1 MVNILNTYK
10 HENMKKAEFF
20 REIQYMYTINRSH
33 LLHMSCEKS
42 IQSGDM

>member
-1 MVNILNTYK
+1 MVNIFNTYK

-20 REIQYMYTINRSH
+20 REKQYTINRSH